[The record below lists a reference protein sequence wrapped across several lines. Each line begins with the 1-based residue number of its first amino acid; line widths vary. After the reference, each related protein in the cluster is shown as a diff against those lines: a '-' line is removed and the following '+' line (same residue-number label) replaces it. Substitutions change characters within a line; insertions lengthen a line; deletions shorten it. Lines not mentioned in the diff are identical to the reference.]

1 MTKKAENTRIDI
13 EKSDNQ
19 VASTFVRAFY
29 DNFLKEKALTAREN
43 KIFADS
49 MKEITGG
56 KGFILSNAK

>member
-1 MTKKAENTRIDI
+1 MTKKAENIGIDC
-13 EKSDNQ
+13 EKSENKG
-19 VASTFVRAFY
+19 ASTFVKAFY
-29 DNFLKEKALTAREN
+29 DNFLKEKALTARED